1 VPATNAVPSV
11 SPEPAVSAVGLL
23 SGRRIAAGG
32 VEREQLL
39 DRLAQLRAI
48 LPVFAEELA
57 SARRQA
63 AVLRVE
69 NRGLLAEVRRLQRQ
83 RGETHARP

>member
-1 VPATNAVPSV
+1 
-11 SPEPAVSAVGLL
+11 VSAVGLL
-23 SGRRIAAGG
+23 SGRRVSAAG

-69 NRGLLAEVRRLQRQ
+69 NRGLLAEVRRLQRR
-83 RGETHARP
+83 RGETHARS